1 MREID
6 SAQHM
11 TGLSINDVK
20 LADLKYTTKGLLERI
35 DFKNNVASIEKQYEN
50 ETRLQDE
57 VVTTKDSQETFTYSY
72 DENHNITSIV
82 RNEDNVTYVYDAL
95 NQLEAEIYSNGTT
108 IHYTYDAAGNRT
120 SKTTTKNGSTTTVDY
135 VYNDANQLKKV
146 NEQAYEVDANG
157 NLVNDGKF
165 RYDWNAF
172 DQLIKV
178 TTIEGETVA
187 EYRYDDQG
195 RRVYSKVHFKD
206 YNEETNYRYRGT
218 SNQVLF
224 EEDANGSMT
233 KAYTYD
239 DNGYPLTMTY
249 EGKIYYYL
257 TNYRGDVLALVNE
270 LGEEVATYTYDAWGN
285 ILSESGSMATIN
297 PYRYAGYRYDEET
310 NLYYLMARYYNPD
323 TGGFLSLD
331 PVRGDTMNPISMNGY
346 NYANNNP
353 VMNVDPDGEHP
364 ILVVIWSVISPILVW
379 FAKKYGHKIL
389 SKAVK
394 PLLKKRIQPLIN
406 KHLKN
411 YEVKFFE
418 GEVIFKII
426 KKGKGRLYSF
436 DYGPINYKKVGNVNS
451 FHYHINYSKMHYVYR
466 WNSTH
471 YKGYKFKSES
481 NYKWVWF

>member
-1 MREID
+1 MRDID

-11 TGLSINDVK
+11 TGLSINNVK

-35 DFKNNVASIEKQYEN
+35 DFKNNVASIEKQYEK
-50 ETRLQDE
+50 ETRLQNE
-57 VVTTKDSQETFTYSY
+57 IVTAKDSQETFTYGY
-72 DENHNITSIV
+72 ENHNITSAV
-82 RNEDNVTYVYDAL
+82 SNEGNVTYVYDDL
-95 NQLEAEIYSNGTT
+95 NQLEDEIYSNGTT
-108 IHYTYDAAGNRT
+108 IHYTYDAVENRT

-165 RYDWNAF
+165 RYEWNAF

-178 TTIEGETVA
+178 TAIEGGTVV

-195 RRVYSKVHFKD
+195 RRVYSKD
-206 YNEETNYRYRGT
+206 RNGETYYRYNGT

-224 EEDANGSMT
+224 EEDANGNIT

-249 EGKIYYYL
+249 QGATYYYL
-257 TNYRGDVLALVNE
+257 TNYRGDVLALTDENGQIIAE
-270 LGEEVATYTYDAWGN
+270 YTYDAWGN
-285 ILSESGSMATIN
+285 ILSQSGSMATIN

-379 FAKKYGHKIL
+379 FAKKYGPKIL

-406 KHLKN
+406 KHL
-411 YEVKFFE
+411 ECQ
-418 GEVIFKII
+418 
-426 KKGKGRLYSF
+426 
-436 DYGPINYKKVGNVNS
+436 
-451 FHYHINYSKMHYVYR
+451 H
-466 WNSTH
+466 
-471 YKGYKFKSES
+471 
-481 NYKWVWF
+481 